1 MSKIYDS
8 DFLDFVENFDIVC
21 FLETFMIEN
30 ALPNNIFKSF
40 LPAFILPAN
49 ASAGRGR
56 NSGGIIMLVTTQF
69 TNIVQRVETDFKNSI
84 VLLFKNVLQ
93 IKTLSLFQR
102 TSTLVAHLF
111 TTILKLK
118 TVYICSKIHSI
129 SCLTNTM
136 ILSF

>member
-1 MSKIYDS
+1 
-8 DFLDFVENFDIVC
+8 
-21 FLETFMIEN
+21 MIEN

-56 NSGGIIMLVTTQF
+56 NSGGIIVLVKIKF

-84 VLLFKNVLQ
+84 VLLFKNVLAGTNKNL
-93 IKTLSLFQR
+93 IFV
-102 TSTLVAHLF
+102 ST
-111 TTILKLK
+111 
-118 TVYICSKIHSI
+118 YIHPSGSPFYNNFETKNGIHMFEDSFD
-129 SCLTNTM
+129 SCKTNTM